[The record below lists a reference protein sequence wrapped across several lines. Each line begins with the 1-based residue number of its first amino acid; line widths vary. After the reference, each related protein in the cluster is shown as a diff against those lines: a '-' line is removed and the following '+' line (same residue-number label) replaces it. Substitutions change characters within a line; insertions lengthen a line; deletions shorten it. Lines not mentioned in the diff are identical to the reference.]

1 MKLLF
6 HLFAVLL
13 FVTSTQADPLRKEQ
27 VGADVK
33 WLVHLDVDSF
43 FGSKVGQ
50 FVMQEFVEKKL
61 AKQKDDLNKKFGLN
75 LDWHQIHGVTAYG
88 SEYKM
93 RGEPSGVLIVHSDLA
108 VADMIEA
115 IMAVL
120 DARGEGNPLKKIETK
135 PFPIY
140 SVKDQLFGTP
150 MKGGLLVL
158 SRSKDDLQAA
168 CKTIL
173 GSSANL
179 RSVKTFSA
187 LPETP
192 KGFIVMGVA
201 EGFTDAPLPP
211 QAKILKNADGAQIVA
226 GEQGDK
232 LFLQLSL
239 SAKDPESATQ
249 IQQVLQG
256 LLALGALA
264 QGENKDLQELTQATK
279 ISGSEKVVTA
289 RIELPVATVLDRAS
303 AQEKKTKEHK
313 QRASKR
319 KKAKEAPDSGDDA
332 PEIAK

>member
-1 MKLLF
+1 MQIVTFYPWRVIYERQPFITMKLIL

-13 FVTSTQADPLRKEQ
+13 FITTGLAGPLHKEQ

-43 FGSKVGQ
+43 LASKVGQ
-50 FVMQEFVEKKL
+50 FVTQEFLEKKL
-61 AKQKDDLNKKFGLN
+61 AGQTAELNKKFGIN
-75 LDWHQIHGVTAYG
+75 LDWRQIHGLTAYG

-93 RGEPSGVLIVHSDLA
+93 RGEPSGVLIIHSDLA

-120 DARGEGNPLKKIETK
+120 DAQGLPDNPVKKIEK
-135 PFPIY
+135 QPFPIY
-140 SVKDQLFGTP
+140 SLKDELFGAP
-150 MKGGLLVL
+150 LKGGLLVL

-168 CKTIL
+168 CKVVVGT
-173 GSSANL
+173 SANL
-179 RSVKTFSA
+179 SSAKTFSA
-187 LPETP
+187 FPESP
-192 KGFIVMGVA
+192 KGFIVMVVA

-211 QAKILKNADGAQIVA
+211 QAKILKNAEGAQIVA
-226 GEQGDK
+226 GEQADK

-239 SAKDPESATQ
+239 SAKDTEAATQ

-264 QGENKDLQELTQATK
+264 QSENKDLQELTQAIK
-279 ISGSEKVVTA
+279 ISSSEKVVTA
-289 RIELPVATVLDRAS
+289 KVELPVTTVLDHVA

-313 QRASKR
+313 Q
-319 KKAKEAPDSGDDA
+319 
-332 PEIAK
+332 